1 MQALEFKDRVRLISR
16 RLEEFLPRSYPD
28 ALEVLTRI
36 LGPVTKDKEEFM
48 YGFRLMPVAH
58 FVETNGLAHFDESIA
73 ALYEITKRHTVEF
86 AIRPFLLEQE
96 KRTLSVLRKWATDS
110 SEDVRRLVSESTRPR
125 LPWASRLSP
134 FIDDPTPVI
143 ELLGLLKDD
152 DSLYVRRSVDNNL
165 NDISKDHPQVV
176 LNTLKRWQSEGGDHV
191 DWIIR
196 HALRGLVKEG
206 DPGALALI
214 GVHKPLVT
222 LTRLRLKP
230 RRVEFDNYISV
241 KFEVESRS
249 RKPQRLVIDY
259 IVHFVKSNGKRSP
272 KVFKLI
278 TRKLNAGEKVDIER
292 RHTFKPITTR
302 KHYSGKHRFEIQVN
316 GVIMAG
322 ADFELV
328 M

>member
-125 LPWASRLSP
+125 LPWASRLGP
-134 FIDDPTPVI
+134 FIDDPHTGYRTSGTP
-143 ELLGLLKDD
+143 
-152 DSLYVRRSVDNNL
+152 
-165 NDISKDHPQVV
+165 
-176 LNTLKRWQSEGGDHV
+176 EG
-191 DWIIR
+191 
-196 HALRGLVKEG
+196 
-206 DPGALALI
+206 
-214 GVHKPLVT
+214 
-222 LTRLRLKP
+222 
-230 RRVEFDNYISV
+230 
-241 KFEVESRS
+241 
-249 RKPQRLVIDY
+249 
-259 IVHFVKSNGKRSP
+259 
-272 KVFKLI
+272 
-278 TRKLNAGEKVDIER
+278 
-292 RHTFKPITTR
+292 
-302 KHYSGKHRFEIQVN
+302 
-316 GVIMAG
+316 
-322 ADFELV
+322 
-328 M
+328 